1 MLTLVN
7 DNGKPEHLAA
17 VNSTPLINQLAS
29 KIVEYVRSHDEPN
42 GMRLVER
49 KLAEHLKVSRSP
61 VRSALKI
68 LQEEGLLKI
77 AENGGFY
84 VDWDGE
90 KIPHSLVESPS
101 DQDDEVYMM
110 IASERLSG
118 GLPDRVTEN
127 ELARRYGLT
136 KAQLGRVLRRIAGE
150 GWIDRLPGHGW
161 EFLPMLTSMQ
171 AYKDSYRFRLTIEP
185 AAILEP
191 TFVLNRSSLAEC
203 RQQQQRLIDG
213 EIWDVSNPD
222 LFDINS
228 RLHETII
235 ECSHNLFFIEA
246 LKRIDR
252 LRRLIE
258 YRQSLDRRCAI
269 IRCQEHV
276 RLIDLLLDERAT
288 EASEF
293 MTKHL
298 SSVSVMKTVAD

>member
-1 MLTLVN
+1 M
-7 DNGKPEHLAA
+7 
-17 VNSTPLINQLAS
+17 INHLAS
-29 KIVEYVRSHDEPN
+29 KIVEYVRAQDEPN

-61 VRSALKI
+61 VRSALKM
-68 LQEEGLLKI
+68 LEEQGLLKT
-77 AENGGFY
+77 AETGGFY
-84 VDWDGE
+84 VDWDGRTV
-90 KIPHSLVESPS
+90 PASLTDPQS
-101 DQDDEVYMM
+101 DDDDEAYMK
-110 IASERLSG
+110 IAGDRLSG
-118 GLPDRVTEN
+118 DLPDKVTES

-136 KAQLGRVLRRIAGE
+136 KAHLGRVLRRIAGE

-191 TFVLNRSSLAEC
+191 TFVLNRSSLEDC
-203 RQQQQRLIDG
+203 RQHQQRLIDG

-228 RLHETII
+228 RLHEAII
-235 ECSHNLFFIEA
+235 ECSHNLFFIES

-258 YRQSLDRRCAI
+258 YRQSLNRKYAIVRC
-269 IRCQEHV
+269 REHV
-276 RLIDLLLDERAT
+276 RLVDLLLQGRMV

-293 MTKHL
+293 MTNHL

>member
-1 MLTLVN
+1 M
-7 DNGKPEHLAA
+7 
-17 VNSTPLINQLAS
+17 NSTPLINHLAS
-29 KIVEYVRSHDEPN
+29 KIVEYVRAHDEPN

-68 LQEEGLLKI
+68 LEEQGLVKT
-77 AENGGFY
+77 AETGGFY
-84 VDWDGE
+84 VDWDGRTV
-90 KIPHSLVESPS
+90 PASLTEPRS
-101 DQDDEVYMM
+101 DDDDDAYMK
-110 IASERLSG
+110 IASDRLSG
-118 GLPDRVTEN
+118 NLPDKVTES

-136 KAQLGRVLRRIAGE
+136 KAHLGRVLRRIAGE

-191 TFVLNRSSLAEC
+191 TFVLNRSSLEDC
-203 RQQQQRLIDG
+203 RQHQQRLIDG

-228 RLHETII
+228 RLHEAII
-235 ECSHNLFFIEA
+235 ECSHNLFFIES

-258 YRQSLDRRCAI
+258 YRQSLNRKYAIVRC
-269 IRCQEHV
+269 REHV
-276 RLIDLLLDERAT
+276 RLADLLLQGRMV

-293 MTKHL
+293 MTNHL